1 MDKNK
6 LIELGNEVFSVLGPG
21 YTECVYHNA
30 FLILLRKHGIKYE
43 TERIIP
49 VVFEGHTISSVRADI
64 IVDNSIVIELKA
76 TKVSNWASCAEQ
88 QVKRYMKLLNIK
100 KGIIMNFGGDHM
112 FYSSSFSFDEPQL
125 PTS

>member
-1 MDKNK
+1 MDENK

-64 IVDNSIVIELKA
+64 SVDNSIVIELKA

-100 KGIIMNFGGDHM
+100 KGIIMNFGGET

-125 PTS
+125 PS

>member
-1 MDKNK
+1 MDENK
-6 LIELGNEVFSVLGPG
+6 LAELGNEVFYVLGPG

-30 FLILLRKHGIKYE
+30 FLILLRKHGVPYE

-88 QVKRYMKLLNIK
+88 QVKRYMKLLGLN
-100 KGIIMNFGGDHM
+100 KGIIMNFGGDT
-112 FYSSSFSFDEPQL
+112 FYSSSFSCDEPQL
-125 PTS
+125 LS

>member
-1 MDKNK
+1 MDENK
-6 LIELGNEVFSVLGPG
+6 LAELGDKVFSVLGPG

-30 FLILLRKHGIKYE
+30 FLILLRKNGVPYE

-64 IVDNSIVIELKA
+64 IVDNSIVIELKS

-88 QVKRYMKLLNIK
+88 QVKRYMKLLGLK
-100 KGIIMNFGGDHM
+100 KGIIMNFGGDL

-125 PTS
+125 PS

>member
-1 MDKNK
+1 MDENK

-100 KGIIMNFGGDHM
+100 KGIIMNFGGET
-112 FYSSSFSFDEPQL
+112 FYSSSFSFDDLQL
-125 PTS
+125 PS